1 MDKQEI
7 KAIYGELM
15 GFLSQTPP
23 QPMDKP
29 EISLYDEAIWTHYN
43 KRIQSLN
50 DLTGKDYSDY
60 ILKPN
65 HSSSFGA
72 YINLLTYRNK
82 LGGIISR
89 LHAEYF
95 EEMAEPFSGKPSIVV
110 NQNQEQSQ
118 SVSVLLQTVVELRD
132 KIDQQLPNYEEGT
145 KEKGFLK
152 KLKDSIT
159 TATSITN
166 LMSIIVKLAAEFGIS
181 PDMLARFM

>member
-7 KAIYGELM
+7 KPIYGELM
-15 GFLSQTPP
+15 GFLSQTPI
-23 QPMDKP
+23 QPADKP
-29 EISLYDEAIWTHYN
+29 EKSLYDEAIWTHYN
-43 KRIQSLN
+43 KCIQKLN

-60 ILKPN
+60 IIEPQ
-65 HSSSFGA
+65 HSNSFGSF
-72 YINLLTYRNK
+72 ITLTIYRNK

-95 EEMAEPFSGKPSIVV
+95 EEMAEPFGGGPSIVV
-110 NQNQEQSQ
+110 NQSQQQTQ

-132 KIDQQLPNYEEGT
+132 KIDQELPKYEEGT

-159 TATSITN
+159 TATSVTN